1 MKQSLTGRVLC
12 VLGVL
17 LLAAV
22 VTSQS
27 GRADMTWHVQVGAQS
42 KDLGRQALAFLP
54 NEIWIHVNDSITFR
68 SAVDEPH
75 TVTFMTAGQIR
86 PIDFTQFCGGGVPTP
101 PPLTVTGLNCVS
113 TPPLNNGDTFT
124 IQFTATGNFKVV
136 CLLHPDMTGTIHV
149 LSEAAPL
156 PHEQAYYDQQ
166 ADDQA
171 DHVLSEADHDGHSH
185 DGNWQHAASHN
196 ITVGDGE
203 ILSNAG
209 GKSTAA
215 LMRFTDSTMTI
226 HVGDTVEW
234 ANHDPATPH
243 TITFGQGEPADP
255 SKLPFPSLDVKY
267 DADGA
272 RHAWLTQPGD
282 STHSGFI
289 AAPPEEVPNSPTP
302 PLAPFNVSRFRVTFK
317 GPGTYPFIC
326 ALHDGL
332 GMVGQIIVK

>member
-1 MKQSLTGRVLC
+1 MRQSLSGRVLG
-12 VLGVL
+12 VFGVL
-17 LLAAV
+17 LVAAV
-22 VTSQS
+22 VTSQP

-75 TVTFMTAGQIR
+75 TVTFMIAGQMR
-86 PIDFTQFCGGGVPTP
+86 PINFMAGCGGNPPFTV
-101 PPLTVTGLNCVS
+101 PPLVVNGSKCVS

-124 IQFTATGNFKVV
+124 IQFTQTGNYKVV

-149 LSEAAPL
+149 LGEAAPL

-185 DGNWQHAASHN
+185 EGNWQHAVSHS

-203 ILSNAG
+203 ILANGG

-226 HVGDTVEW
+226 QVGDTVEW
-234 ANHDPATPH
+234 VNHDPATPH
-243 TITFGQGEPADP
+243 TITFGTEPPDP
-255 SKLPFPSLDVKY
+255 ALPFPSGDVTL

-272 RHAWLTQPGD
+272 RHATLNHPGQ

-289 AAPPEEVPNSPTP
+289 AAPPEEVPTFATP

-317 GPGTYPFIC
+317 KRGTYPFIC

-332 GMVGQIIVK
+332 GMKGQIIVK

>member
-1 MKQSLTGRVLC
+1 LA
-12 VLGVL
+12 VL
-17 LLAAV
+17 LVAAA
-22 VTSQS
+22 VTSQP
-27 GRADMTWHVQVGAQS
+27 GRADMTWHVQVGAES

-86 PIDFTQFCGGGVPTP
+86 PINFAQGCGGVPPFTP
-101 PPLTVTGLNCVS
+101 PPATFTGSTCVS
-113 TPPLNNGDTFT
+113 APPLFKGDTYT
-124 IQFTATGNFKVV
+124 IQFTKTGNFKVV

-149 LSEAAPL
+149 LKEADPL

-171 DHVLSEADHDGHSH
+171 DHLLSEADHDGHSNP
-185 DGNWQHAASHN
+185 GNWQHAMSHH

-203 ILSNAG
+203 IVSNAG

-243 TITFGQGEPADP
+243 TITFGTEPPDAV
-255 SKLPFPSLDVKY
+255 LPFPSADVKL
-267 DADGA
+267 DEDGA
-272 RHAWLTQPGD
+272 RHATLTHPGD

-289 AAPPEEVPNSPTP
+289 VSPPEEVPMFPTP
-302 PLAPFNVSRFRVTFK
+302 PLAPINVSRFRVTFK
-317 GPGTYPFIC
+317 GHGTFHFIC

-332 GMVGQIIVK
+332 GMKGQIIVK